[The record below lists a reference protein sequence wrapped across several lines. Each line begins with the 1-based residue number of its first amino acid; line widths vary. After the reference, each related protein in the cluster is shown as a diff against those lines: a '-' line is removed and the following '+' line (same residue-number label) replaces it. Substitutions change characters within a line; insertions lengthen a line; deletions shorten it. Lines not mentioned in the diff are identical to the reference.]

1 LKFKIKKMEVFIY
14 KVDKSHL
21 VFAGEIVKSIESAAQ
36 VKGNGIA
43 VRSVDYISKK
53 IASGDGVIALSD
65 TNEYAGF
72 CYIESWDNKTF
83 AANSGLV
90 VVEKFRGQGLARKIK
105 EKAFEI
111 SRKKYPKAKL
121 FDLTTSIAVMKINS
135 SLGYTPVIYSDL
147 TNDDEFWT
155 GCESCFYYDVL
166 VRTHRTNCLCTAMLY
181 DK

>member
-1 LKFKIKKMEVFIY
+1 MEVTIY

-21 VFAGEIVKSIESAAQ
+21 AMADEIVKSIECAAQ

-53 IASGDGVIALSD
+53 IEEGDGVIALSD

-72 CYIESWDNKTF
+72 CYIESWNNKTF
-83 AANSGLV
+83 VANSGLV

-111 SRKKYPKAKL
+111 SRKKYPNAKL
-121 FDLTTSIAVMKINS
+121 FDLTTSRTVMKINS
-135 SLGYTPVIYSDL
+135 SLGYTPVIYSEL
-147 TNDDEFWT
+147 TNDDEFWM
-155 GCESCFYYDVL
+155 GCESCYFYDVL
-166 VRTHRTNCLCTAMLY
+166 VRTQRKNCLCTAMLF
-181 DK
+181 DKE